1 MRRLAFAIE
10 GDNERQ
16 ADRDLGGCYCDYEE
30 NEHLTTESIIGGI
43 AKPRAGDQ
51 REIGSIEHQLEAHVN
66 DQQVA
71 PQQYPQQ
78 TQAKKDRADDEIVL
92 EADVHLRLKR

>member
-1 MRRLAFAIE
+1 MSQGSEFKGFCLQFHQGKVFDVRRLAFAVE
-10 GDNERQ
+10 GD
-16 ADRDLGGCYCDYEE
+16 
-30 NEHLTTESIIGGI
+30 
-43 AKPRAGDQ
+43 DQ